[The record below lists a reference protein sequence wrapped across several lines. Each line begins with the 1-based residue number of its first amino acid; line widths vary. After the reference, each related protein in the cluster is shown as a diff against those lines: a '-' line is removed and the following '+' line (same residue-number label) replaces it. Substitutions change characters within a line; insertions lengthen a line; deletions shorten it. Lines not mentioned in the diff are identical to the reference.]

1 MKYTLKISRK
11 NCRET
16 IVREVFE
23 NAELD
28 AEKRLAALWN
38 KHAAHDGNDYFR
50 ATLADY
56 STRRVLQS
64 IN

>member
-1 MKYTLKISRK
+1 MRYTLKISRK

-16 IVREVFE
+16 IVREIFDGSR
-23 NAELD
+23 LQ
-28 AEKRLAALWN
+28 AEKRLSELWN
-38 KHAAHDGNDYFR
+38 RHAAHDGNNRFR

-56 STRRVLQS
+56 RSRRVLHS